1 LGVTIAE
8 NMMKLDGREARGT
21 IKGSGDER

>member
-1 LGVTIAE
+1 VIAQ
-8 NMMKLDGREARGT
+8 NMFKLDGREARGT